1 MEFDVVISGV
11 KAEIVGSE
19 CITVLFDRPLKTL
32 SSVFFKGGFVE
43 ARSILNM
50 HVPKSYDHED
60 PEGDVRRRIE
70 KLGLPKPVIG
80 MMTAAEMENVA
91 VANKEEEQG
100 ELAVTAIVTAGIS
113 NAVTAGE
120 RPRFPSLENT
130 INVILLVD
138 ANLSLGAM
146 IGSVMVAT
154 EAKTIALRELDIRSF
169 SMDSDYGLL
178 TNLASGTTTDSVTVS
193 CTSKGEMISFNTSGI
208 ELGRL
213 IGLAVKEAVLEG
225 LEKQEKI
232 NAERPL
238 LDRLEER
245 GISIEYLIKIAED
258 HYFPLISKEDRENDR
273 YREDAI
279 KKELEELLSC
289 DQRVCSLVIAG
300 LGLEEDKKRL
310 GLLTYKTE
318 IRIQKEINEGANR
331 DPDLFFGEII
341 AEYIGRSKGSQL
353 YRQSVENFKKS
364 KQHIPLKEDMPL
376 TMYYILL
383 GIVGGTIGRI

>member
-60 PEGDVRRRIE
+60 PEGDVRRMIE
-70 KLGLPKPVIG
+70 KLGLPEPVIG

-169 SMDSDYGLL
+169 SIDSDYGLL

-232 NAERPL
+232 NVERPL

-258 HYFPLISKEDRENDR
+258 HYFP
-273 YREDAI
+273 
-279 KKELEELLSC
+279 
-289 DQRVCSLVIAG
+289 
-300 LGLEEDKKRL
+300 
-310 GLLTYKTE
+310 
-318 IRIQKEINEGANR
+318 
-331 DPDLFFGEII
+331 
-341 AEYIGRSKGSQL
+341 
-353 YRQSVENFKKS
+353 
-364 KQHIPLKEDMPL
+364 
-376 TMYYILL
+376 
-383 GIVGGTIGRI
+383 